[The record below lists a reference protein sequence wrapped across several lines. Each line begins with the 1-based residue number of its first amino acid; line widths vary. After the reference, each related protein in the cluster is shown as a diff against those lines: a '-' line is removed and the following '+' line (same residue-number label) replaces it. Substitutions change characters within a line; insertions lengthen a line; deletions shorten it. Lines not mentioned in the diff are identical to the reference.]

1 MSDGEDAAGNPET
14 PPAIDA
20 TIVVTVTVTNVE
32 EPPGAPTA
40 VTLSAATASSLEVS
54 WTAPSD
60 TGSVAVGGHDLRYYA
75 GASDPADETQWVER
89 SDVGSGPPVT
99 LTGLEASTEYR
110 VQVRA
115 KGDGAGPWSASA
127 GGTTSAPPATHSA
140 PSFVDGAVKTLTIV
154 EGSAAGTAVGQVAAN
169 DADGD
174 ALTYSLTSAGT
185 DHLSFAIGD
194 GGVITVA
201 PGAVL
206 DYEVQSSYTVTARV
220 SDGEDAAGNPET
232 PPTIDDTIVVTI
244 DVTAAQENRAPVADA
259 GAAQAVEPGER
270 VTLDG
275 TGSSDPDGD
284 PLQYEWRQSAG
295 VPVRLEDAG
304 TARVVFVAPSA
315 PGELSFT
322 LAVTDGRVSG
332 EATVTVTVAAR
343 DEVPGFGAATVDDL
357 TVLLGEAMTP
367 VELPEASGGN
377 GALRYGLTSEPAGLA
392 GLDFDPSTRRLSG
405 TPEVAGSWRFAYR
418 AEDADA
424 NRADTDAAEL
434 LFEVTVGHA
443 VVVADAAVKQV
454 LAAVGRR
461 ALSSALSSITAR
473 LGDALPGRSM
483 TLAGRS
489 LGLGNPSGGSCL
501 AGGSRGDALGDV
513 GLQGFGADGVADC
526 SGMPGRS
533 VGASELLRASAFS
546 LDFSEGEG
554 SDPLAPRWG
563 VWGHGDFS
571 DFAGRPEPG
580 LRYEGRT
587 RTGWLGVDARAGR
600 WVAGVALSH
609 GTSEAPYVLEDAGGS
624 REGRLE
630 TVLTA
635 VYPYGRWTFA
645 EGLEVRGIAG
655 AGTGDA
661 RHWLGGARETGG
673 LSMRMASVGLRS
685 DLGQLGGLDLST
697 RADAS
702 VVRMETGAGP
712 ESIDGLSAD
721 VWRGRLGLE
730 ALRRFALGD
739 DGALT
744 PFVEVAGRRDGG
756 DGLTGS
762 GLELAGGVRYGTRRF
777 ELEARG
783 RVLATHTEAGARER
797 GLSVNARLG
806 AGAQGRGLWF
816 TVSPRWGAATGAG
829 EALWG
834 DELPRLQPRVA
845 GAGAGGLEARLGYGL
860 GAGAGGVL
868 TPFAEAGLA
877 GGEGRRLR
885 LGARFEVPRT
895 NLGVELSGERDEGGG
910 AVPDQAVRLAVG
922 LRF

>member
-1 MSDGEDAAGNPET
+1 M
-14 PPAIDA
+14 
-20 TIVVTVTVTNVE
+20 
-32 EPPGAPTA
+32 
-40 VTLSAATASSLEVS
+40 
-54 WTAPSD
+54 
-60 TGSVAVGGHDLRYYA
+60 
-75 GASDPADETQWVER
+75 
-89 SDVGSGPPVT
+89 
-99 LTGLEASTEYR
+99 
-110 VQVRA
+110 
-115 KGDGAGPWSASA
+115 
-127 GGTTSAPPATHSA
+127 
-140 PSFVDGAVKTLTIV
+140 
-154 EGSAAGTAVGQVAAN
+154 
-169 DADGD
+169 
-174 ALTYSLTSAGT
+174 
-185 DHLSFAIGD
+185 
-194 GGVITVA
+194 
-201 PGAVL
+201 
-206 DYEVQSSYTVTARV
+206 QSSYTVTARV
-220 SDGEDAAGNPET
+220 SDGEDASGAAEAT
-232 PPTIDDTIVVTI
+232 PTIDDTIVVTI

-304 TARVVFVAPSA
+304 TARAAFVAPSA

-322 LAVTDGRVSG
+322 LAVTDGRVSS

-343 DEVPGFGAATVDDL
+343 DEVPGFGAAMVDDL

-418 AEDADA
+418 VEDADA

-513 GLQGFGADGVADC
+513 GLQGFGADRVADC

-533 VGASELLRASAFS
+533 VGARELLRASAFS

-739 DGALT
+739 GGALT

-895 NLGVELSGERDEGGG
+895 NLGVEFSGERDEGGG